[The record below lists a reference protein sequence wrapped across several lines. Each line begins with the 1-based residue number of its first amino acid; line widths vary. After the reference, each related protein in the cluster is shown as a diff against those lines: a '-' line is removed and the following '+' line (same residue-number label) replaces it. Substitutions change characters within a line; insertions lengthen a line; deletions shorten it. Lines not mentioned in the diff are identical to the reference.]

1 MSKQDTLDEIDRRI
15 LRALQDNSRLT
26 VKELAEVACLSPSP
40 THDRVKR
47 LEREGYISGYVAV
60 LNAKKLVQ
68 GLTVL
73 CNIRLKQHDLGM
85 IREFMMSVQD
95 LEEVSECYNTSGE
108 YDFMIK
114 LQVEDMAHYQDF
126 VLKKLGSLACIGSLH
141 SIFVI
146 SEVKRDMRVKV

>member
-1 MSKQDTLDEIDRRI
+1 MSKSNTLDDTDLRI
-15 LRALQDNSRLT
+15 LRALQQNSRLT
-26 VKELAEVACLSPSP
+26 VKELAEIACLSASP

-47 LEREGYISGYVAV
+47 LEREGYITGYVAV
-60 LNAKKLVQ
+60 LNARKLVS

-85 IREFMMSVQD
+85 IREFMLSVQD

-114 LQVEDMAHYQDF
+114 IQVEDMAHYQDF
-126 VLKKLGSLACIGSLH
+126 VLKKLGSLGCIGSLH

-146 SEVKRDMRVKV
+146 SEVKRDTGVKI